1 MPILIHVLL
10 YLPVI
15 FYFAYNVLMNKSVWN
30 IFKTFFKI
38 GTLLLGGGY
47 VILPLLQA
55 EIVKKR
61 GWVTIDNIIEYYAL
75 SQSLPGIIAANIS
88 LFVGYKLLG
97 IRGAVAAL
105 TGVIMPAFLAIILI
119 ANILTELVGK
129 HSVQSVF
136 AGVAVGVVVLILLNI
151 KEMWA
156 KSVVDKFTTIIFFI
170 ALILAFLKFSP
181 VFIVTGSILLGIVFR
196 IINPEESK

>member
-1 MPILIHVLL
+1 MQ
-10 YLPVI
+10 
-15 FYFAYNVLMNKSVWN
+15 KSVWN

-47 VILPLLQA
+47 VILPLLQSEVA
-55 EIVKKR
+55 EKK
-61 GWVTIDNIIEYYAL
+61 GWVTADDIIEYYAL

-88 LFVGYKLLG
+88 IFVGHKLLG

-119 ANILTELVGK
+119 ANVLAELVEK
-129 HSVQSVF
+129 HSVQSIF

-151 KEMWA
+151 KEMWTR
-156 KSVVDKFTTIIFFI
+156 SVVDKFTAFIFII
-170 ALILAFLKFSP
+170 ASVLAYFKVSP
-181 VFIVTGSILLGIVFR
+181 VWIITGCIVLGILYR
-196 IINPEESK
+196 IKNPKEAE

>member
-1 MPILIHVLL
+1 MQ
-10 YLPVI
+10 
-15 FYFAYNVLMNKSVWN
+15 KSVWN

-47 VILPLLQA
+47 VILPLLQSDVA
-55 EIVKKR
+55 EKK
-61 GWVTIDNIIEYYAL
+61 GWVTADDIIEYYAL

-88 LFVGYKLLG
+88 IFVGHKLLG

-119 ANILTELVGK
+119 ANVLAELVEK
-129 HSVQSVF
+129 HSVQSIF

-151 KEMWA
+151 KEMWTR
-156 KSVVDKFTTIIFFI
+156 SVVDKFTAFIFII
-170 ALILAFLKFSP
+170 ASVLAYFKISP
-181 VFIVTGSILLGIVFR
+181 VWIITGCIVLGILYR
-196 IINPEESK
+196 IKNPKEAE